1 MKQLYCSKFI
11 KQRKLFREFSVS
23 NKNVKMDDFGSQNVE
38 LYIYDMSQGM
48 ASMMSPLLLGKYLK
62 VQQKFQMLMV
72 FLVCVTGR
80 QIDGIWHTAVVV
92 FGREYF
98 FGTQGITSCSPVS
111 I

>member
-1 MKQLYCSKFI
+1 
-11 KQRKLFREFSVS
+11 
-23 NKNVKMDDFGSQNVE
+23 MDDSGSQNVE

-48 ASMMSPLLLGKYLK
+48 AKIMSPLLLGKCSKFPRKL
-62 VQQKFQMLMV
+62 QKLTF